1 MPRTIYRL
9 FPTQQE
15 IIQVT
20 RSRIVPIVTA
30 VVLAL
35 GLIGVLAARTADT
48 VPAASYNTTTSSS
61 PVLHAQLT
69 AGPAPI
75 YPTPPAPGITYG
87 GSQLRV
93 THACLQFVATST
105 EGAYPIAYTTT
116 QHYII
121 LPGAGNLI
129 GNPGIYNV
137 AYVNQGMYGMSIIAA
152 SAQSCHPQP
161 TPHRSGSTFPIVGYG
176 YAI

>member
-1 MPRTIYRL
+1 VI
-9 FPTQQE
+9 
-15 IIQVT
+15 
-20 RSRIVPIVTA
+20 RSRIALIVTA
-30 VVLAL
+30 AVAAL
-35 GLIGVLAARTADT
+35 GLIGVLATPTADK
-48 VPAASYNTTTSSS
+48 VPVASYGATSSSS

-75 YPTPPAPGITYG
+75 YPTPPASGMTYG

-93 THACLQFVATST
+93 KHACLQFVATST
-105 EGAYPIAYTTT
+105 EGAYPMAYTAT

-121 LPGAGNLI
+121 LPSAGNLI
-129 GNPGIYNV
+129 GNPGIYHV
-137 AYVNQGMYGMSIIAA
+137 AYFNQGKYGMSIIAA

-161 TPHRSGSTFPIVGYG
+161 TPWQPGSTFPIDG